1 MPLLFRGLSVT
12 ESHALRRLPDV
23 FDFEGAGDEARHWLG
38 ALFGTTLRLNGSF
51 GAVQHHREDHGSV
64 AFDHIR
70 IDATFAF
77 DSDPMPALVVVDMLD
92 GVTEYTR
99 DKVTDRVHD
108 GDSVLVSGWGM
119 PFAVRGEHQEIRATT
134 VTSEA
139 LAAAVADLAPD
150 HVGKVT
156 FSSYVPHSPAA
167 GARWRATVD
176 QLSSSFPDDGSP
188 LARLEAARMLGHAL
202 LQTFPNDVVLGAG
215 RLELDRDQRDATPS
229 TVRRAVAIIEA
240 HAHEDLS
247 VADLARRCEVTPR
260 ALQYAFRRHLGC
272 TPLAYLRRVRL
283 DLVRQA
289 LRDGSFLT
297 VTDAA
302 ASYGFFN
309 AGRFAAEYRQVFAEN
324 PRQTLS
330 RSNA

>member
-1 MPLLFRGLSVT
+1 MT
-12 ESHALRRLPDV
+12 ESHAMRGLPSV
-23 FDFEGAGDEARHWLG
+23 FDFEGVGDEARHWLDD
-38 ALFGTTLRLNGSF
+38 LFGTKLRLSGRF

-77 DSDPMPALVVVDMLD
+77 DSDPMPSLVVVDMLD
-92 GVTEYTR
+92 GFTEYTR
-99 DKVTDRVHD
+99 DNVTDRVHD
-108 GDSVLVSGWGM
+108 GGSVLVSGWDM
-119 PFAVRGEHQEIRATT
+119 PFTARGAHQDIRATT
-134 VTSEA
+134 VTPEA
-139 LAAAVADLAPD
+139 LAAAVEELAPER
-150 HVGKVT
+150 VGTKVT
-156 FSSYVPHSPAA
+156 FQSYVPHSPAA

-176 QLSSSFPDDGSP
+176 QLSSSFPDHGSP
-188 LARLEAARMLGHAL
+188 QARREASRLLGHTL
-202 LQTFPNDVVLGAG
+202 LHTFPNDVVLGAG
-215 RLELDRDQRDATPS
+215 RLELDRDRRDATPS
-229 TVRRAVAIIEA
+229 TVRRAVDIIES

-247 VADLARRCEVTPR
+247 LAELARRCDVTPR

-272 TPLAYLRRVRL
+272 TPMSYLRRVRL

-302 ASYGFFN
+302 TSYGFFN
-309 AGRFAAEYRQVFAEN
+309 PGRFAAEYRELFAEN
-324 PRQTLS
+324 PGQTLH